1 MLQAL
6 QNLLAPAVMARLT
19 LVINHVLEAEPAALQ
34 RLRPHAGRRIELQP
48 QAWPSLLPA
57 PPRLAFVVTPAGLLE
72 WTGAQPGATGSAPTA
87 MPPGVAP
94 AELTVRFD
102 ASNPARLLADA
113 LAGATPAVDIDGDA
127 QLATDVNWLLQHLRW
142 DIEADLERVVG
153 PTVGH
158 PLASLGGA
166 LARGLRAALQGVASL
181 RPRT

>member
-72 WTGAQPGATGSAPTA
+72 WTGAQPGAPGSAA
-87 MPPGVAP
+87 PPPAVPP

-127 QLATDVNWLLQHLRW
+127 QFATDVNWLLQHLRW
-142 DIEADLERVVG
+142 DVEADLERVVG
-153 PTVGH
+153 PTVAH

-166 LARGLRAALQGVASL
+166 LARGLRAALQRVASL